1 MLPLLVGTRFQVL
14 FHSPHRSSF
23 HLSLTV
29 LCAIGHRVV
38 FSLGRWSSQI
48 PTKFLVFRGTQG
60 HPRVV
65 QNFTYG
71 AITHY
76 GGTFQSLLLFFT
88 NPMLGPYN
96 PGSTV
101 VVPVWADPRSLA
113 ATYGISIDFY
123 SYRYLDVSVPCVRL
137 VHLCIQCTMTGHN
150 PCRVSPFGN
159 LRVKACLAANRSLS
173 QLTTSFIASRCQGIH
188 HAPLVA

>member
-38 FSLGRWSSQI
+38 FSLGRWSSRI
-48 PTKFLVFRGTQG
+48 PTEFLVFRGTRG
-60 HPRVV
+60 HPRVN
-65 QNFTYG
+65 QNFAYG
-71 AITHY
+71 AVTHY
-76 GGTFQSLLLFFT
+76 GGPFQNLQLFII
-88 NPMLGPYN
+88 NPMLGPHN
-96 PGSTV
+96 PGFTV
-101 VVPVWADPRSLA
+101 VMPVWAGPRSLA
-113 ATYGISIDFY
+113 ATDGISIDFF
-123 SYRYLDVSVPCVRL
+123 SCRYLDVSVPCVRL

-159 LRVKACLAANRSLS
+159 LRFKACLAAPRSLS

>member
-48 PTKFLVFRGTQG
+48 PTEFLVFRGTRG
-60 HPRVV
+60 HPRVD
-65 QNFTYG
+65 QNFAYG
-71 AITHY
+71 AFTHS
-76 GGTFQSLLLFFT
+76 GGPFQNLLLFFT
-88 NPMLGPYN
+88 NPTLGPHN
-96 PGSTV
+96 PGITLV
-101 VVPVWADPRSLA
+101 TPVWAVPRSLA
-113 ATYGISIDFY
+113 ATYGISFDFY

-159 LRVKACLAANRSLS
+159 LRIKACLAANRSLS